1 MHGGSQGFESP
12 QLHQPPFSRRDC
24 RKESRLRMTQTPN
37 PEITLTV
44 AGCPPAK
51 SEAKS
56 IFSKGHPHH
65 SRAIDLLREMK
76 RTLEDNPRWDR
87 MEERPVGL
95 ELVIVETP
103 GQACQSDATN
113 FLGGAADTLQA
124 NRYKGGDV
132 PSEFAPVSLFRDDS
146 QIREVRYS
154 VESGDALG
162 YRLRVWVLRD

>member
-1 MHGGSQGFESP
+1 
-12 QLHQPPFSRRDC
+12 
-24 RKESRLRMTQTPN
+24 MTQQTN
-37 PEITLTV
+37 PEIILTV

-56 IFSKGHPHH
+56 IFSNGHPHH

-76 RTLEDNPRWDR
+76 RALADNPRWDR
-87 MEERPVGL
+87 TETRHVGL
-95 ELVIVETP
+95 ELAIVETR

-132 PSEFAPVSLFRDDS
+132 PSDFAPVSLFRDDS

-154 VESGDALG
+154 VESGDVLG

>member
-1 MHGGSQGFESP
+1 
-12 QLHQPPFSRRDC
+12 
-24 RKESRLRMTQTPN
+24 MTQQTN
-37 PEITLTV
+37 SEITLTV

-56 IFSKGHPHH
+56 IFSQGHPHH

-76 RTLEDNPRWDR
+76 RALANNPRWDR
-87 MEERPVGL
+87 TETRSVGL
-95 ELVIVETP
+95 ELVIVETR
-103 GQACQSDATN
+103 GQVCQSDATN

-132 PSEFAPVSLFRDDS
+132 PREFAPVSLFRDDG

-154 VESGDALG
+154 VESGDALS

>member
-1 MHGGSQGFESP
+1 
-12 QLHQPPFSRRDC
+12 
-24 RKESRLRMTQTPN
+24 MTQQTN

-65 SRAIDLLREMK
+65 SRVIDLLREMK
-76 RTLEDNPRWDR
+76 RALADNPHWDR
-87 MEERPVGL
+87 TETRSVGL
-95 ELVIVETP
+95 ELAIVETR
-103 GQACQSDATN
+103 GQVCQSDATN

-132 PSEFAPVSLFRDDS
+132 PLDFASVSLFRDDS

-154 VESGDALG
+154 VESGDSLG

>member
-1 MHGGSQGFESP
+1 
-12 QLHQPPFSRRDC
+12 
-24 RKESRLRMTQTPN
+24 MTQQTN
-37 PEITLTV
+37 PEIALTV
-44 AGCPPAK
+44 EGCPPAK

-76 RTLEDNPRWDR
+76 RALADSPHWDR
-87 MEERPVGL
+87 TETRSVGL
-95 ELVIVETP
+95 ELAIVETR
-103 GQACQSDATN
+103 GQVCQSDATN
-113 FLGGAADTLQA
+113 FLGGVADTLQA

-132 PSEFAPVSLFRDDS
+132 PRDFASVSLFRDDR